1 MAVTGSGVLSA
12 SVIKIT
18 GGKLISLDT
27 TDLLSFSYLSTVH
40 HKLSH
45 IGNKF
50 VNSDQDIAENL
61 AAVKSRVAA
70 AAKADGRTADQISL
84 IAVSKTKPAS
94 HIRAAFD
101 AGHRVYGENRLQEAE
116 EKWPLFKEE
125 FDDVR
130 LHLIGPLQ
138 RNKVKRS
145 LLLFDVIETV
155 DRPKLARALAR
166 EMDTSGLRPACFLQV
181 NTGEES
187 QKSGV
192 IPEELDA
199 FVALCRDELEL
210 PVQGLMCLPP
220 KNEEPALHFGLL
232 RELARRNGLDQL
244 SMGMTA
250 DFETAIRFGATCV
263 RVGTA
268 IFGERPP
275 RAT

>member
-1 MAVTGSGVLSA
+1 MSQ
-12 SVIKIT
+12 
-18 GGKLISLDT
+18 
-27 TDLLSFSYLSTVH
+27 
-40 HKLSH
+40 
-45 IGNKF
+45 IGTKF
-50 VNSDQDIAENL
+50 VTSDKDIAENL
-61 AAVKSRVAA
+61 AAVKSRVAT
-70 AAKADGRTADQISL
+70 AAKADGRTVDQISL
-84 IAVSKTKPAS
+84 IAVSKTKPAG
-94 HIRAAFD
+94 HIQAAIA
-101 AGHRVYGENRLQEAE
+101 AGHRVFGENRLQETE
-116 EKWPLFKEE
+116 EKWPLLKEE
-125 FDDVR
+125 FDDVK
-130 LHLIGPLQ
+130 LHLIGLLQ

-145 LLLFDVIETV
+145 LQLFDVIETV
-155 DRPKLARALAR
+155 DRPKLATTLAR
-166 EMDTSGLRPACFLQV
+166 EMDISGLRPECFLQV

-199 FVALCRDELEL
+199 FVALCRDELAL

-268 IFGERPP
+268 IFGSRLPP
-275 RAT
+275 ASNPN